1 MRSSELLEKGKIISV
16 ICYPVEAG
24 QLEGGDYVKVP
35 CGIHWRLNFFLIYT
49 PAEGWASSY
58 ECENVTAIPIFN
70 LSEQTNKMVE
80 GGEDLFCF
88 TYEKYYR
95 PVCPLL

>member
-35 CGIHWRLNFFLIYT
+35 CGIH
-49 PAEGWASSY
+49 
-58 ECENVTAIPIFN
+58 
-70 LSEQTNKMVE
+70 
-80 GGEDLFCF
+80 
-88 TYEKYYR
+88 
-95 PVCPLL
+95 